1 MGGRDKLFDLLGRE
15 IRAIDLLR
23 HDGRAKDA
31 RLDVLRGLLAGAI
44 TNKQNAAALAQ
55 KQGVLIRK
63 AFALLSRKAVRQ
75 VSANNACLDHPELN
89 VRIELVKFQIEAS
102 QGGHPRKWCSPIYK
116 ANIKQNCPKKT
127 VLFD

>member
-44 TNKQNAAALAQ
+44 TNKQNAGARHVADLDL
-55 KQGVLIRK
+55 KIPLG
-63 AFALLSRKAVRQ
+63 FARRARRHFH
-75 VSANNACLDHPELN
+75 A
-89 VRIELVKFQIEAS
+89 
-102 QGGHPRKWCSPIYK
+102 GHPADLRFISCSPK
-116 ANIKQNCPKKT
+116 
-127 VLFD
+127 DMR